1 MAGRTVEYI
10 RVGEEVGADRQRDHS
25 EGKGHQ
31 LEDDAAGEVRNPI
44 HRRIRKQ
51 LQEFVVCGSDCP
63 GFESW

>member
-1 MAGRTVEYI
+1 VALPKTVSTKQQCGNVGLARRTVEDI

-44 HRRIRKQ
+44 QK
-51 LQEFVVCGSDCP
+51 E
-63 GFESW
+63 